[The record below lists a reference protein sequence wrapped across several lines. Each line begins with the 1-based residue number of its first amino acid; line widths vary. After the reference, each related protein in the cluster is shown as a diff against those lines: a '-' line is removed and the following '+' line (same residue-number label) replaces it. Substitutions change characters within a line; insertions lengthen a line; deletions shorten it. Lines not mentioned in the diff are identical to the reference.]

1 MTITKRERLEGGLWG
16 LLVGDALGVPYEF
29 SRPEDLP
36 SVIEMVPS
44 EFFDRAHKGTP
55 PGTYSDDGAQALCLL
70 ATLIEREQLDVDDFA
85 RRLIDWYSNGYL
97 AVNNRVFDVGVQTG
111 VAIRRLLE
119 DVPPLEAGP
128 TDERRNGN
136 GSLMRVL
143 PLALFHTG
151 TDAELARD
159 ADLQSRVTHGH
170 ARSRVSCAL
179 YCLWARRFLRDEPW
193 PYPVAPWQDAVA
205 SLRAI
210 LPEEGEEREALEFRI
225 RPDEPAEGRGG
236 GYVIDALRSARMI
249 VERHPRYEDAV
260 IEAVRL
266 GDDTDTTAAL
276 VGGIAGV
283 REGLSASP
291 SRWMDAMRGREQVDP
306 LVAWLVKLRSTR
318 ETL

>member
-1 MTITKRERLEGGLWG
+1 MTPPEG
-16 LLVGDALGVPYEF
+16 
-29 SRPEDLP
+29 
-36 SVIEMVPS
+36 
-44 EFFDRAHKGTP
+44 FDRAHRGTP

-70 ATLIEREQLDVDDFA
+70 STLIERDGFDADDFA
-85 RRLIDWYSNGYL
+85 QRLIGWYSNGYL
-97 AVNNRVFDVGVQTG
+97 AVGHRVFDVGVQTG

-128 TDERRNGN
+128 SDERRNGN

-143 PLALFHTG
+143 PLALFHRG
-151 TDAELARD
+151 TDAELVRD

-193 PYPVAPWQDAVA
+193 PDPAAPWRDAVE

-210 LPEEGEEREALEFRI
+210 LPVDGDEREALEHHI
-225 RPDEPAEGRGG
+225 RPDDPAEGRGG
-236 GYVIDALRSARMI
+236 GYVIDSIRSARMI
-249 VERHPRYEDAV
+249 IERHATYEEAV

-266 GDDTDTTAAL
+266 GDDTDTTACL

-283 REGLSASP
+283 REGLAAIP
-291 SRWMDAMRGREQVDP
+291 TRWLDAMRGREQVDP
-306 LVAWLVKLRSTR
+306 LVEWTRVKQTQGKEQPVLLARD
-318 ETL
+318 ETKGKLAGQHKRRAIGERLDGELAEIG

>member
-1 MTITKRERLEGGLWG
+1 MSTTARERLRGGMWG

-29 SRPEDLP
+29 HRPEALP
-36 SVIEMVPS
+36 SVIEMTPPDDF
-44 EFFDRAHKGTP
+44 ERAHRGTP
-55 PGTYSDDGAQALCLL
+55 AGTYSDDGAQALCLL
-70 ATLIEREQLDVDDFA
+70 ATLIEREGFDADDFG
-85 RRLIDWYSNGYL
+85 RRLVNWYSHGYL
-97 AVNNRVFDVGVQTG
+97 AVDYRVFDVGVQTG

-119 DVPPLEAGP
+119 DVPALEAGP

-143 PLALFHTG
+143 PLALFHRG

-179 YCLWARRFLRDEPW
+179 YCLWARRFLREDPW
-193 PYPVAPWQDAVA
+193 PDPVAPWRDAVA
-205 SLRAI
+205 SLRTI
-210 LPEEGEEREALEFRI
+210 LPEEGEEREALEFHI

-236 GYVIDALRSARMI
+236 GYVIDAIRSARMI
-249 VERHPRYEDAV
+249 VERHPRFEDAV

-266 GDDTDTTAAL
+266 GDDTDTTACL

-283 REGLSASP
+283 REGLSAIP
-291 SRWMDAMRGREQVDP
+291 ARWRDAMRGRDQSEP
-306 LVAWLVKLRSTR
+306 LIEWLVKLRG
-318 ETL
+318 

>member
-1 MTITKRERLEGGLWG
+1 MTITKRDRLEGGIWG

-29 SRPEDLP
+29 SRPEQLP
-36 SVIEMVPS
+36 AVIEMTPP
-44 EFFDRAHKGTP
+44 EGFDRAHRGTP

-85 RRLIDWYSNGYL
+85 RRLVNWYSHGYL
-97 AVNNRVFDVGVQTG
+97 AVECRVFDVGVQTG
-111 VAIRRLLE
+111 VAIRRLME

-151 TDAELARD
+151 TDAELVRD
-159 ADLQSRVTHGH
+159 ADRQSRLTHGH

-179 YCLWARRFLRDEPW
+179 YCLWARRFLREEPW
-193 PYPVAPWQDAVA
+193 SDPVAPWQDAVA

-210 LPEEGEEREALEFRI
+210 LPAEGEEREALEFHI

-249 VERHPRYEDAV
+249 VERHPRFEDAV

-283 REGLSASP
+283 REGIASIP
-291 SRWMDAMRGREQVDP
+291 SRWIDAMRGREQVDP
-306 LVAWLVKLRSTR
+306 LVAWLVKLRR
-318 ETL
+318 

>member
-1 MTITKRERLEGGLWG
+1 MTITKRERLEGGVWG

-29 SRPEDLP
+29 NRPEDLP
-36 SVIEMVPS
+36 SVIEMTPP
-44 EFFDRAHKGTP
+44 EHFDRAHKGTP

-70 ATLIEREQLDVDDFA
+70 ATLIEREQLDVEDFA
-85 RRLIDWYSNGYL
+85 RRLVDWYSSGYL
-97 AVNNRVFDVGVQTG
+97 AVGNRVFDVGVQTG
-111 VAIRRLLE
+111 VAIRRLME

-159 ADLQSRVTHGH
+159 AELQSRVTHGH

-193 PYPVAPWQDAVA
+193 PDPAAPWRDAVA
-205 SLRAI
+205 SLRTI
-210 LPEEGEEREALEFRI
+210 LPADGEEREALELHI

-249 VERHPRYEDAV
+249 VERCPRFEDAV
-260 IEAVRL
+260 IAAVRL

-283 REGLSASP
+283 REGLSAIP
-291 SRWMDAMRGREQVDP
+291 TRWRDAMRGREQVDP
-306 LVAWLVKLRSTR
+306 LVAWLVKLRR
-318 ETL
+318 